1 MQVFYLK
8 QMNGDSFQQ
17 PPLKHLWRRFF
28 AFLSLRPL
36 RENPFTYNQ
45 IANIHPFAADAG
57 VLFKTDER

>member
-1 MQVFYLK
+1 MISDRFPQL
-8 QMNGDSFQQ
+8 
-17 PPLKHLWRRFF
+17 PLKHLQRHFF
-28 AFLSLRPL
+28 AFISLRPL